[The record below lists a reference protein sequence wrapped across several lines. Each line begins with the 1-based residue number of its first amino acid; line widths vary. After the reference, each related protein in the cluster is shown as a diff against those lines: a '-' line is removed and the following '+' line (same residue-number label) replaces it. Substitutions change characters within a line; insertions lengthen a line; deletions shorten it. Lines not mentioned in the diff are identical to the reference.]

1 MDPEF
6 AKNVQFWASMTDEE
20 ARKFKMDA
28 YVKERDD
35 LLTPSKL
42 NAAYTISNFGTDLDA
57 IEPFTSELTEI
68 VDTMKEQLATE
79 ARILEGTD
87 APEYKPI
94 GENELSEGETKE
106 DQWTTD
112 LRNGFSTIVLTPIFR
127 GVSSNSS
134 STARPCS
141 PASPTLASAETCCP
155 RPSACCKET
164 LDVSGCETD
173 AMNECSECTVPT
185 ISEQMLGT
193 PSEVK

>member
-1 MDPEF
+1 MSKE
-6 AKNVQFWASMTDEE
+6 SMSTPSETEREE
-20 ARKFKMDA
+20 AFSLALAAYRKTR
-28 YVKERDD
+28 ED
-35 LLTPSKL
+35 LETPHECH
-42 NAAYTISNFGTDLDA
+42 AAYTLSNFGTELDA
-57 IEPFTSELTEI
+57 IEPFTEELTGI

-106 DQWTTD
+106 DQWTID

-127 GVSSNSS
+127 GVSSSSS

-141 PASPTLASAETCCP
+141 PVSPTLASAGTCCP

-164 LDVSGCETD
+164 LDVSGCVTD

-185 ISEQMLGT
+185 ISEPMLGT